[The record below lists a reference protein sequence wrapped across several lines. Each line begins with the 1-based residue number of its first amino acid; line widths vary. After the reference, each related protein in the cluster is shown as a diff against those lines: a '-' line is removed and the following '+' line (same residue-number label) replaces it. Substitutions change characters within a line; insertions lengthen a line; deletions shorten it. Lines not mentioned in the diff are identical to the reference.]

1 MAKCF
6 ENFVLDGRWT
16 LAVEARKKCLHHSS
30 ASQPRKF
37 ERKNLVHA
45 HERRRHVGVEIHQPA
60 IKTLVCTCLLF
71 RMVLFVIWR
80 IRVSVQPCGPHPA
93 THQIIHAQLH
103 RRTKWRRVLLH
114 PRRSQHTY
122 GDTAASARGP
132 ISPGQNLRYVQ

>member
-16 LAVEARKKCLHHSS
+16 LAVEAREKCLHHSS

-37 ERKNLVHA
+37 KRKNLVHA

-80 IRVSVQPCGPHPA
+80 IRVCQCSLAAH
-93 THQIIHAQLH
+93 IL
-103 RRTKWRRVLLH
+103 
-114 PRRSQHTY
+114 QHIKSYTRNST
-122 GDTAASARGP
+122 GA
-132 ISPGQNLRYVQ
+132 